1 MMGQHNSV
9 SSRFKEMCP
18 GISVYKCICH
28 SLHICGSEACK
39 KLPRSLEDLARNVY
53 HYLKSSAKRQCAL
66 AQFQKYCNLEIHKIL
81 HPYQTRHVSDQAIYD
96 DLTNCLLIYFRWLS
110 LVSVVTRMLEQWP
123 ALQLYFNEQWLE
135 LKLVAAEHIHQWLN
149 DPFMKLHYQFLEWV
163 LPKITRLNELFQRK
177 EVIVTKLQSHCIFA
191 QP

>member
-1 MMGQHNSV
+1 MMVQHNSV

-28 SLHICGSEACK
+28 SLHICGSEASK
-39 KLPRSLEDLARNVY
+39 KLPRSLEVLARNVN

-81 HPYQTRHVSDQAIYD
+81 QPYQTRHVSDQGIYD
-96 DLTNCLLIYFRWLS
+96 DLTNCLLIYFRWFT
-110 LVSVVTRMLEQWP
+110 LVSIVTRMLEQWP

-135 LKLVAAEHIHQWLN
+135 LKLVAAERIHQWLN
-149 DPFMKLHYQFLEWV
+149 DPFMKLYYQFLEWV
-163 LPKITRLNELFQRK
+163 LPKITRLNELFQTK
-177 EVIVTKLQSHCIFA
+177 KVIITKLQLHCIFA

>member
-1 MMGQHNSV
+1 VTESFILRNIPTENIIEFASDGCDTMMGQHNSV
-9 SSRFKEMCP
+9 SSRFKEMGP

-66 AQFQKYCNLEIHKIL
+66 AQFQKYCNLEIHIIL
-81 HPYQTRHVSDQAIYD
+81 HPYQTRHVSDQGIYD

-123 ALQLYFNEQWLE
+123 ALQLYFNDQWLE
-135 LKLVAAEHIHQWLN
+135 LQLN
-149 DPFMKLHYQFLEWV
+149 IYISGLTIL
-163 LPKITRLNELFQRK
+163 L
-177 EVIVTKLQSHCIFA
+177 
-191 QP
+191 

>member
-1 MMGQHNSV
+1 MG
-9 SSRFKEMCP
+9 P

-53 HYLKSSAKRQCAL
+53 HYLKSSVKRQCAL

-135 LKLVAAEHIHQWLN
+135 LKFVAAERIHQWLN
-149 DPFMKLHYQFLEWV
+149 DPFMKLYYQLLEWV
-163 LPKITRLNELFQRK
+163 LPKITRLNELFQTK
-177 EVIVTKLQSHCIFA
+177 KVIITKLQLYCIFA